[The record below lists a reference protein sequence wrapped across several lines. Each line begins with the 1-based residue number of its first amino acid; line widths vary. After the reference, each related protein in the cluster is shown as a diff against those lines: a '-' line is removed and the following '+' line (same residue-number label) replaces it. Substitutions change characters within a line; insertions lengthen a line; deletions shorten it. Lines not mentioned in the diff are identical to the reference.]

1 MLLWMSEEVGN
12 IGKHSQQTNQFNQN
26 NSELHLNNCL
36 ITLLLPFATN
46 NSLMSDQMVGTKKKR
61 ANTSR
66 GSNEEGKRD
75 VPRYQNV
82 IQAVA
87 LINL

>member
-1 MLLWMSEEVGN
+1 
-12 IGKHSQQTNQFNQN
+12 
-26 NSELHLNNCL
+26 
-36 ITLLLPFATN
+36 
-46 NSLMSDQMVGTKKKR
+46 MSDQMVETKKKKW

>member
-1 MLLWMSEEVGN
+1 MSEEVGN
-12 IGKHSQQTNQFNQN
+12 IGKHSQQTNQFNQK

-46 NSLMSDQMVGTKKKR
+46 NSLRSDQMVETKKKKKW

>member
-1 MLLWMSEEVGN
+1 MSEEVGN

-46 NSLMSDQMVGTKKKR
+46 NSLMSDQMVETKKKKG
-61 ANTSR
+61 NTSR

>member
-1 MLLWMSEEVGN
+1 MSEEVGN

-46 NSLMSDQMVGTKKKR
+46 NSLMSDQMVETKKKW

>member
-1 MLLWMSEEVGN
+1 MSEEVGN

-46 NSLMSDQMVGTKKKR
+46 NSLMSDQMVEKKKW

>member
-1 MLLWMSEEVGN
+1 MSEEVGN

-46 NSLMSDQMVGTKKKR
+46 NSLRSDQMVETKKKK
-61 ANTSR
+61 N
-66 GSNEEGKRD
+66 GQIQVEGAMKKEKGTFQDIKTLFRLLL
-75 VPRYQNV
+75 R
-82 IQAVA
+82 
-87 LINL
+87 

>member
-1 MLLWMSEEVGN
+1 MSEEVGN

-46 NSLMSDQMVGTKKKR
+46 NSLMSDQMVGTKKK
-61 ANTSR
+61 
-66 GSNEEGKRD
+66 GKIQVEGAMKKEKGMFQDIKTLFR
-75 VPRYQNV
+75 
-82 IQAVA
+82 
-87 LINL
+87 LLL

>member
-1 MLLWMSEEVGN
+1 MSEEVGN

-46 NSLMSDQMVGTKKKR
+46 NSLMSDQMVETKKKW

-82 IQAVA
+82 IQAVV

>member
-46 NSLMSDQMVGTKKKR
+46 NSLMSDQMVGTKKK
-61 ANTSR
+61 
-66 GSNEEGKRD
+66 GKIQVEGAMKKEKGMFQDIKTLFR
-75 VPRYQNV
+75 
-82 IQAVA
+82 
-87 LINL
+87 LLLW

>member
-1 MLLWMSEEVGN
+1 MSEEVGN

-46 NSLMSDQMVGTKKKR
+46 NSLRSDQMVETKKKKW

-75 VPRYQNV
+75 IPRYQNV

>member
-1 MLLWMSEEVGN
+1 MSEEVGN

-46 NSLMSDQMVGTKKKR
+46 NSLMSDQMVETKRKNGQIQVEGAMKKEKGTFQDIKTLFR
-61 ANTSR
+61 
-66 GSNEEGKRD
+66 
-75 VPRYQNV
+75 
-82 IQAVA
+82 
-87 LINL
+87 LLL

>member
-1 MLLWMSEEVGN
+1 MSEEVGN

-46 NSLMSDQMVGTKKKR
+46 NSLRSDQMVETKKK
-61 ANTSR
+61 N
-66 GSNEEGKRD
+66 GQIQVEGAMKKEKGTFQDIKTLFRLLL
-75 VPRYQNV
+75 R
-82 IQAVA
+82 
-87 LINL
+87 

>member
-1 MLLWMSEEVGN
+1 MSEEVGN

-46 NSLMSDQMVGTKKKR
+46 NSLMSDQMVETKKKK

>member
-1 MLLWMSEEVGN
+1 MSEEVGN

-46 NSLMSDQMVGTKKKR
+46 NSLRSDQMVETKKK
-61 ANTSR
+61 N
-66 GSNEEGKRD
+66 GQIQVEGAMKKEKGTFQDIKTLFR
-75 VPRYQNV
+75 
-82 IQAVA
+82 
-87 LINL
+87 LLL

>member
-1 MLLWMSEEVGN
+1 MSEEVGN

-46 NSLMSDQMVGTKKKR
+46 NSLMSDQMIETKKKK
-61 ANTSR
+61 N
-66 GSNEEGKRD
+66 GQIQVEGAMKKEKGTFQDIKTLFR
-75 VPRYQNV
+75 
-82 IQAVA
+82 
-87 LINL
+87 LLL

>member
-1 MLLWMSEEVGN
+1 MN
-12 IGKHSQQTNQFNQN
+12 
-26 NSELHLNNCL
+26 
-36 ITLLLPFATN
+36 
-46 NSLMSDQMVGTKKKR
+46 DQMVETKKKW

>member
-1 MLLWMSEEVGN
+1 MFYNLKFIEGKFKQMLLWMSEEVGN

-46 NSLMSDQMVGTKKKR
+46 NSLMSDQMVETKKKKM
-61 ANTSR
+61 
-66 GSNEEGKRD
+66 GK
-75 VPRYQNV
+75 YK
-82 IQAVA
+82 
-87 LINL
+87 

>member
-1 MLLWMSEEVGN
+1 MSEEVGN

-46 NSLMSDQMVGTKKKR
+46 NSLRSDQMVETKKKK
-61 ANTSR
+61 N
-66 GSNEEGKRD
+66 GQIQVEGAMKKEKGTFQDIKTLFR
-75 VPRYQNV
+75 
-82 IQAVA
+82 
-87 LINL
+87 LLL

>member
-12 IGKHSQQTNQFNQN
+12 KGKHSQQTNQFNQN

-46 NSLMSDQMVGTKKKR
+46 NSLMSDQMVETKKK
-61 ANTSR
+61 N
-66 GSNEEGKRD
+66 GQIQVEGAMKKEKGTFQEIKTLFR
-75 VPRYQNV
+75 
-82 IQAVA
+82 
-87 LINL
+87 LLLW

>member
-1 MLLWMSEEVGN
+1 MSEEVGN

-46 NSLMSDQMVGTKKKR
+46 NSLMSDQMIETKKKK
-61 ANTSR
+61 N
-66 GSNEEGKRD
+66 GQIQVEGAMKKEKGTFQDIKTLFR
-75 VPRYQNV
+75 
-82 IQAVA
+82 
-87 LINL
+87 LLLC

>member
-1 MLLWMSEEVGN
+1 MSEEVGN

-46 NSLMSDQMVGTKKKR
+46 NSLMSDQMVGTKKK
-61 ANTSR
+61 
-66 GSNEEGKRD
+66 GQIQVEGAMKKEKGMFQDIKMLFR
-75 VPRYQNV
+75 
-82 IQAVA
+82 
-87 LINL
+87 LLL

>member
-1 MLLWMSEEVGN
+1 MSEEVGN

-46 NSLMSDQMVGTKKKR
+46 NSLRSDQMVETKKKK
-61 ANTSR
+61 N
-66 GSNEEGKRD
+66 GKIQVEGAMKKEKGTFQDIKTLFR
-75 VPRYQNV
+75 
-82 IQAVA
+82 
-87 LINL
+87 LLLC

>member
-1 MLLWMSEEVGN
+1 MSEEVGN

-46 NSLMSDQMVGTKKKR
+46 NSLMSDQMVETKKK
-61 ANTSR
+61 N
-66 GSNEEGKRD
+66 GQIQVEGAMKKEKGTFQDFKTLFR
-75 VPRYQNV
+75 
-82 IQAVA
+82 
-87 LINL
+87 LLL

>member
-1 MLLWMSEEVGN
+1 MSEEVGN

-36 ITLLLPFATN
+36 ITLLLPFATS
-46 NSLMSDQMVGTKKKR
+46 NSLRSDQMVETKKKKW

-87 LINL
+87 PINL

>member
-1 MLLWMSEEVGN
+1 MSEEVGN

-46 NSLMSDQMVGTKKKR
+46 NNLRSDQMVETKKKK
-61 ANTSR
+61 N
-66 GSNEEGKRD
+66 GQIQVEGAMKKEKGTFQDIKTLFR
-75 VPRYQNV
+75 
-82 IQAVA
+82 
-87 LINL
+87 LLL

>member
-1 MLLWMSEEVGN
+1 MSEEVGN

-46 NSLMSDQMVGTKKKR
+46 NSLMSDQMVEKKKKW

>member
-1 MLLWMSEEVGN
+1 MSEEVGN

-46 NSLMSDQMVGTKKKR
+46 NSLMSDQMVGTKKK
-61 ANTSR
+61 
-66 GSNEEGKRD
+66 GQIQVEGAMKKEKGMFQDIKTLFR
-75 VPRYQNV
+75 
-82 IQAVA
+82 
-87 LINL
+87 LLL

>member
-1 MLLWMSEEVGN
+1 MSEEVGN

-46 NSLMSDQMVGTKKKR
+46 NSLMSDQMVETKKK
-61 ANTSR
+61 N
-66 GSNEEGKRD
+66 GQIQVEGAMKKEKGMFQDIKTLFR
-75 VPRYQNV
+75 
-82 IQAVA
+82 
-87 LINL
+87 LLL